1 MSKTK
6 VSIGV
11 IAVTLLTVAT
21 LFLLPLPPR
30 TEVKTAMV
38 TRGEM
43 LETLLLEGVVTYQD
57 DQPLVSLGPGQIRQV
72 YVRQGDRVEAGQLLF
87 SLDTA
92 EEEAAMTLLSQE
104 LSRLEGLD
112 GTMQALM
119 TRQRLELC
127 SQQAALKGSIAMKQ
141 VRAQQDGVMGPI
153 CCREG
158 ELVLEGTVLGSM
170 HGENLCV
177 MAFARAEAVQ
187 GIEDGAAA
195 FLLDESGRRIGG
207 AVLMRMGQ
215 PQQDSLTGA
224 AGYPL
229 WFSLGEEL
237 PLGQR
242 LTVELVKKRFQN
254 QTLAPMEAVG
264 SDGCLW
270 VVEEGVA
277 RPVQVEVLR
286 QDGDFVSVDDDL
298 EGMRVILEPDR
309 QKLSPGRAVREG
321 EP

>member
-57 DQPLVSLGPGQIRQV
+57 DQPLVSLGAGQIRQV
-72 YVRQGDRVEAGQLLF
+72 CVKQGDQVQAGQLLF
-87 SLDTA
+87 SMDTT
-92 EEEAAMTLLSQE
+92 EEEAAMTLLTQE
-104 LSRLEGLD
+104 LGRLEDMD
-112 GTMQALM
+112 GAMQALM
-119 TRQRLELC
+119 TQQRLEMY
-127 SQQAALKGSIAMKQ
+127 SQQAALKKSIAMKQ

-170 HGENLCV
+170 HGEGLCV
-177 MAFARAEAVQ
+177 MAFARAEAMQ
-187 GIEDGAAA
+187 SLESGAAA
-195 FLLDESGRRIGG
+195 FLLDENGRRIGG
-207 AVLMRMGQ
+207 AILERMGQ
-215 PQQDSLTGA
+215 PQQDALTGLT
-224 AGYPL
+224 GYPL
-229 WFSLGEEL
+229 WFSLAEDL

-242 LTVELVKKRFQN
+242 VTVELVKQRWEN
-254 QTLAPMEAVG
+254 QSLAPVEAVTG
-264 SDGCLW
+264 DGCLW
-270 VVEEGVA
+270 VVEDGVA
-277 RPVQVEVLR
+277 RPVQVNVLR
-286 QDGDFVSVDDDL
+286 QDGDFVSVDGHL
-298 EGMRVILEPDR
+298 EGVRVILEPDET
-309 QKLSPGRAVREG
+309 KLSPGRAVREG
-321 EP
+321 TP